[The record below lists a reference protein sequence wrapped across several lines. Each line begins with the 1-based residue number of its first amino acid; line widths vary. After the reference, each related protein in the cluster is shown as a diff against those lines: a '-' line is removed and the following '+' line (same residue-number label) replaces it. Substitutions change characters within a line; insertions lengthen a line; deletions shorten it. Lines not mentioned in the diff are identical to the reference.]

1 MHSSPLLSPL
11 KTICQQT
18 EAARLARLAR
28 PRVRGWS
35 GEIFRHHEERRG
47 NFHVLK
53 RKRAFKI
60 FIKVKT
66 SSEASVIII
75 HCFVRKVDQSPG
87 IGNLSTGSLLHDVSK
102 DCARN

>member
-18 EAARLARLAR
+18 EAARLAR

-75 HCFVRKVDQSPG
+75 HCFVRKVIG
-87 IGNLSTGSLLHDVSK
+87 IGNLSTVSLLHDVSK